1 MKYFRQGS
9 FYYGQRKDGKYTQV
23 CTFNGLSTP
32 TLSVVSKGSALFT
45 DTQEI
50 ENIEITGTEFKVELC
65 KAVALIAGFEICSEP
80 EIKTDELNESDV
92 QKEN

>member
-23 CTFNGLSTP
+23 ATFSGLAIP
-32 TLSVVSKGSALFT
+32 QLSVVSK
-45 DTQEI
+45 DTATHKI
-50 ENIEITGTEFKVELC
+50 GLDTENIEITGTEFKVEFC

>member
-23 CTFNGLSTP
+23 ATFSGLAIP
-32 TLSVVSKGSALFT
+32 HLSVVSEMIAKLRGF
-45 DTQEI
+45 DN
-50 ENIEITGTEFKVELC
+50 ENIEITGTEFKVEFC

-92 QKEN
+92 QQEN